1 MLRSFLEGIIGAGKS
16 SLLHCLQQEH
26 GFTVLPESVDT
37 AGTFRDAVIHGVPF
51 QLNIAAMLDL
61 LRRLRRAIAQAPS
74 TELTRT
80 VVLERGLLGSTAFV
94 ELAAANNT
102 MTALEVGLC
111 KELLREI
118 HVVIDQAVSD
128 GIVEKVT
135 TVYLRI
141 QTDTA
146 LARVRLR
153 KRSGE
158 EWISA
163 AYLQALQAQHDALM
177 RRNDANPPHR
187 DTLVTT
193 VADIETESASALAAQ
208 LAKTLSFTRRF
219 HSILR
224 LENEVSAVCSTAL
237 KANTLMSVMP
247 SMVAAKSA
255 VYYLAKYFKK
265 DSCTPKDLLILY
277 HKAKILQER
286 YPSTVTWTW
295 EYNRIYLT
303 TY

>member
-1 MLRSFLEGIIGAGKS
+1 MVHLVFLEGIIGAGKS

-208 LAKTLSFTRRF
+208 LAKTLSF
-219 HSILR
+219 
-224 LENEVSAVCSTAL
+224 
-237 KANTLMSVMP
+237 
-247 SMVAAKSA
+247 
-255 VYYLAKYFKK
+255 
-265 DSCTPKDLLILY
+265 KDLLILY

>member
-1 MLRSFLEGIIGAGKS
+1 MTLVLYLLLFFVSTLTFLKLLYMAKKKRPKIHPADTTHTGYRLTILCIVHYTIYIVQFMVHLVFLEGIIGAGKS

-187 DTLVTT
+187 RTLVTT

-208 LAKTLSFTRRF
+208 LAKTLRKWRV
-219 HSILR
+219 L
-224 LENEVSAVCSTAL
+224 NAL
-237 KANTLMSVMP
+237 LH
-247 SMVAAKSA
+247 
-255 VYYLAKYFKK
+255 
-265 DSCTPKDLLILY
+265 LL
-277 HKAKILQER
+277 H
-286 YPSTVTWTW
+286 
-295 EYNRIYLT
+295 
-303 TY
+303 

>member
-1 MLRSFLEGIIGAGKS
+1 M
-16 SLLHCLQQEH
+16 
-26 GFTVLPESVDT
+26 
-37 AGTFRDAVIHGVPF
+37 
-51 QLNIAAMLDL
+51 
-61 LRRLRRAIAQAPS
+61 
-74 TELTRT
+74 
-80 VVLERGLLGSTAFV
+80 
-94 ELAAANNT
+94 
-102 MTALEVGLC
+102 
-111 KELLREI
+111 
-118 HVVIDQAVSD
+118 
-128 GIVEKVT
+128 EKVT

-187 DTLVTT
+187 RTLVTT

-224 LENEVSAVCSTAL
+224 LENE
-237 KANTLMSVMP
+237 
-247 SMVAAKSA
+247 
-255 VYYLAKYFKK
+255 
-265 DSCTPKDLLILY
+265 
-277 HKAKILQER
+277 
-286 YPSTVTWTW
+286 TVTWTW

>member
-1 MLRSFLEGIIGAGKS
+1 MVHLVFLEGIIGAGKS

-80 VVLERGLLGSTAFV
+80 VVLERGLLRSTAFV

-187 DTLVTT
+187 RTLVTT

-208 LAKTLSFTRRF
+208 LAKTLRKWRV
-219 HSILR
+219 L
-224 LENEVSAVCSTAL
+224 NAL
-237 KANTLMSVMP
+237 LH
-247 SMVAAKSA
+247 
-255 VYYLAKYFKK
+255 
-265 DSCTPKDLLILY
+265 LL
-277 HKAKILQER
+277 H
-286 YPSTVTWTW
+286 
-295 EYNRIYLT
+295 
-303 TY
+303 

>member
-1 MLRSFLEGIIGAGKS
+1 MTLVLYLLLFFVSTLTFLKLLYMAKKKRPKIHPADTTHTGYRLTILYIVQFMVHLVFLEGIIGAGKS

-187 DTLVTT
+187 RTLVTT

-208 LAKTLSFTRRF
+208 LAKTLRKWRV
-219 HSILR
+219 L
-224 LENEVSAVCSTAL
+224 NAL
-237 KANTLMSVMP
+237 LH
-247 SMVAAKSA
+247 
-255 VYYLAKYFKK
+255 
-265 DSCTPKDLLILY
+265 LL
-277 HKAKILQER
+277 H
-286 YPSTVTWTW
+286 
-295 EYNRIYLT
+295 
-303 TY
+303 

>member
-1 MLRSFLEGIIGAGKS
+1 MAKKKRPKIYILPTRHTTHRLPTYLYSPLYYTQVPVQCCTSIVRIIVQYIVQFMVHLVFLEGIIGAGKS

-224 LENEVSAVCSTAL
+224 LENE
-237 KANTLMSVMP
+237 
-247 SMVAAKSA
+247 
-255 VYYLAKYFKK
+255 
-265 DSCTPKDLLILY
+265 
-277 HKAKILQER
+277 
-286 YPSTVTWTW
+286 TVTWTW

>member
-1 MLRSFLEGIIGAGKS
+1 MVHLVFLEGIIGAGKS

-208 LAKTLSFTRRF
+208 LAKTLRKWRV
-219 HSILR
+219 L
-224 LENEVSAVCSTAL
+224 NAL
-237 KANTLMSVMP
+237 LH
-247 SMVAAKSA
+247 
-255 VYYLAKYFKK
+255 
-265 DSCTPKDLLILY
+265 LL
-277 HKAKILQER
+277 H
-286 YPSTVTWTW
+286 
-295 EYNRIYLT
+295 
-303 TY
+303 